1 MSGGVWSVQV
11 AVGTPVTAGQAL
23 LVIES
28 MKMEITVH
36 APCDGCIEQV
46 LCVEGQSVTAGQALV
61 LMR

>member
-1 MSGGVWSVQV
+1 MSGGVWAVQV
-11 AVGTPVTAGQAL
+11 AVGAEVKAGQAL

-36 APCDGCIEQV
+36 AHCDGRIEQS
-46 LCVEGQSVTAGQALV
+46 LCVEGQSVTAGQPLV